1 MRSTPTKAPDP
12 TMTLLALR
20 CYSLW
25 LMSLDEWVRAENR
38 SRDRAGPTRRDSFL
52 AESRSGD
59 KGSKGKGLF
68 YGPIIERVLYQNDL
82 KILITNGLI
91 DLE

>member
-25 LMSLDEWVRAENR
+25 LMSLDEWVRAKNR

-52 AESRSGD
+52 AESRSGN
-59 KGSKGKGLF
+59 KGSKRKDLF

-82 KILITNGLI
+82 KLLITNELI

>member
-1 MRSTPTKAPDP
+1 
-12 TMTLLALR
+12 MTLLALR
-20 CYSLW
+20 CNSLW
-25 LMSLDEWVRAENR
+25 LTSLDEWVRAENR

-82 KILITNGLI
+82 RILITNGLI